1 MSKNCFYK
9 RGIMKIIGIS
19 SAHDSSTCILNN
31 GDVEYFVKEER
42 LSGVK
47 RDRLPILGIAN
58 APSCKEDIAL
68 AHNAPTFNQDFFE
81 NYLYKITKKYH
92 NINFSQDYSNEHH
105 LVHANLAFYDSG
117 FSESL
122 VFVIDRMGSEIF
134 GSARE
139 SESVYVASYPN
150 SFIPIYKNYWMTNP
164 VAPRFIKTLAN
175 QNLDC
180 DYECSSMYGIV
191 KAYESATSLINQHA
205 LENGKIM
212 GLSAYG
218 DKTIDFH
225 DLFVDKTI
233 PNDYY
238 FSHDSILGFGEAVIS
253 KDLHNMSTDNVT
265 YDNHKMYADYAWQVQ
280 KQTQEAVAELIS
292 RYTQKTGIKNVCIT
306 GGYGLNVVANH
317 YYITQFPEINF
328 FFEPLADDSGN
339 SLGAAM
345 KMYRDVTLDKTIRPL
360 KHTFVNGK
368 KHNLDKISGKD
379 IEVKD
384 VALLISIGK
393 SVAIYNGLAE
403 SGPRSLGNRSILFDP
418 RDLDAKDKVNK
429 IKKREWYRPFAG
441 MVLEK
446 DADKYFN
453 MGKIKQSEFMTISF
467 PVREYAK
474 DIIPGVIHVDDT
486 CRIQTV
492 NETNIIIYNL
502 LEEFKKI
509 TGVGVILNTSIN
521 LAGKPLVETPENAI
535 ETLKNSELDYVWFP
549 EISKIVS
556 KNDLQ

>member
-1 MSKNCFYK
+1 
-9 RGIMKIIGIS
+9 MKIIGIS
-19 SAHDSSTCILNN
+19 AEHDSSTCILNN

-42 LSGVK
+42 LSGIK
-47 RDRLPILGIAN
+47 RDRFPILGISN
-58 APSCKEDIAL
+58 APKDKKEISL
-68 AHNAPTFNQDFFE
+68 AYSSPSFNQFHFE
-81 NYLYKITKKYH
+81 NYIDRIVKKYH
-92 NINFSQDYSNEHH
+92 NVNFSADYSNEHH
-105 LVHANLAFYDSG
+105 LIHANLAFYDSG

-122 VFVIDRMGSEIF
+122 VFVIDRMGSEVF

-139 SESVYVASYPN
+139 AESVYVASYPN
-150 SFIPIYKNYWMTNP
+150 SFVPIYKNFWMMNTM
-164 VAPRFIKTLAN
+164 APRFIKTVAD

-180 DYECSSMYGIV
+180 DYECRSMYGIV
-191 KAYESATSLINQHA
+191 KTYESATSLINQHA

-218 DKTIDFH
+218 DKTINFH
-225 DLFVDKTI
+225 DLFINKTI

-238 FSHDSILGFGEAVIS
+238 FSHDNIAGFEDAVIS
-253 KDLHNMSTDNVT
+253 KDLHKISTHNLT
-265 YDNHKMYADYAWQVQ
+265 YDNHKAYADYAWQVQ
-280 KQTQEAVAELIS
+280 KQTQEAVAALIS
-292 RYTQKTGIKNVCIT
+292 KYTQKTGIKNVCIT

-345 KMYRDVTLDKTIRPL
+345 KMYRDITLDKTIKPL

-368 KHNLDKISGKD
+368 KHDLNNRLGKD
-379 IEVKD
+379 VEIKD
-384 VALLISIGK
+384 IALLISNGK
-393 SVAIYNGLAE
+393 SVAVYNGLAE

-418 RDLDAKDKVNK
+418 RDIDAKNKVNK

-474 DIIPGVIHVDDT
+474 NIIPGIIHVDDT

-509 TGVGVILNTSIN
+509 TGIGVILNTSFN
-521 LAGKPLVETPENAI
+521 LAGKPLVETPENAF
-535 ETLKNSELDYVWFP
+535 ETLKNSELDYIWFP

-556 KNDLQ
+556 KDDLQ